1 MNTWLVLG
9 AWPFSLSSPY
19 RVLLTAK
26 VGMVAVL
33 IGIALFNRYVLVP
46 RLRSRRCNVLRSI
59 ARNTVAEI
67 GFGTL
72 VLTIASMLGTVDPM

>member
-33 IGIALFNRYVLVP
+33 IGIALFNRYVLGS
-46 RLRSRRCNVLRSI
+46 RLITSS
-59 ARNTVAEI
+59 
-67 GFGTL
+67 
-72 VLTIASMLGTVDPM
+72 